1 MICMIELVSMEI
13 SDNYNFLRTEP
24 HLGENICLLTV
35 GGSHAYGTNV
45 ETSDLDIRG
54 ISMWSPREILSGN
67 GFEQVEDRNTD
78 TVVYSLNKIIH
89 LLSNCN
95 PNVIEMLG
103 CKKEHYLYLN
113 SIGKKL
119 IDNAHLFLSK
129 KCLYSFGGYA
139 SAQLRRLDNKSN
151 RTLEQSDQEEH
162 ILRRLQH
169 VKDSFKETYF
179 TFPEDSINLYI
190 DNAVNE
196 EYDTE
201 IFMDINLKHYPLR
214 DYKSMWSE
222 MNNVVKTYA
231 KIGQRNSNAISRGKL
246 GKHMMHL
253 IRLYMMCLDIL
264 KDGKI
269 ITYREKEHDLLMSIR
284 DGKYLKENNV
294 PTDEFMLMVEYYE
307 NELEKA
313 SKSTDLPEH
322 VDDKKI
328 TDLLIECNR
337 MQLRRYGAS
346 V

>member
-1 MICMIELVSMEI
+1 ME
-13 SDNYNFLRTEP
+13 DYTFLKKDP

-54 ISMWSPREILSGN
+54 ISMWGPKEILSGH
-67 GFEQVEDRNTD
+67 GFEQVEDRDTD

-119 IDNAHLFLSK
+119 LVNSGLFLSK
-129 KCLYSFGGYA
+129 KCIYSFGGYA

-169 VKDSFKETYF
+169 VKDSFKETYAY
-179 TFPEDSINLYI
+179 FPEDSINLYV
-190 DNAVNE
+190 DKSVSDDF
-196 EYDTE
+196 DTE
-201 IFMDINLKHYPLR
+201 IFMDVNLKHYPLR

-264 KDGKI
+264 NDGKI

-284 DGKYLKENNV
+284 NGEYLNDNNT
-294 PTDEFMLMVEYYE
+294 PTNEFMLMVEYYE

-313 SKSTDLPEH
+313 SKTTYLPDH
-322 VDDKKI
+322 ADDKKI
-328 TDLLIECNR
+328 TDLLIDCNK
-337 MQLRRYGAS
+337 MQLRRCGAS
-346 V
+346 I